1 MNLLTFKD
9 ELAKMDISLE
19 NQHAYGYNNLKDLLA
34 LYTIAHGENI
44 NKKGISEMA
53 IVISAHFE
61 GIEIED
67 ILRLLDTM
75 NEAIRL
81 DKDVYMKNGEVDS
94 SDIDWLITKT
104 KLGI

>member
-9 ELAKMDISLE
+9 ELSKMGISLE

-34 LYTIAHGENI
+34 LYTIAHGEKMS
-44 NKKGISEMA
+44 KKGISEMA
-53 IVISAHFE
+53 IVISAYFE

-67 ILRLLDTM
+67 ILKLLDSM
-75 NEAIRL
+75 NEARRL
-81 DKDVYMKNGEVDS
+81 DKDVYMKDGDVDS
-94 SDIDWLITKT
+94 SEVDWLITKT